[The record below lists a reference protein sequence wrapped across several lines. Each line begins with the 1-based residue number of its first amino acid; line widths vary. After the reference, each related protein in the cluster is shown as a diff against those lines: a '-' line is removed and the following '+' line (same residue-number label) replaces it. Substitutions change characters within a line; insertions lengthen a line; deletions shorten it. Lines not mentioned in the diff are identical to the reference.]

1 LSERGESSKRALEV
15 FSMNPR
21 LLFVDDEENIRT
33 LLPMILRQQGF
44 DVTVAASVPAALDFI
59 NRQKFD
65 ILLADL
71 NIGQPGD
78 GFTVVSA
85 MRRTQ
90 ADVATFILTGYP
102 DFQTALEAIR
112 LQVDDYLTKPA
123 DIGKMV
129 ETLKAKLK
137 QPRKIRKQGA
147 KRVAAVIRDNSDRIL
162 ESWLAEAKMNGEL
175 QSLQLSDRQRVDHL
189 PWVLQSL
196 MRTLEADQGEVA
208 GDALDAT
215 RKHAADR
222 AKQGYSIPMLVQ
234 EAGILHRVLSRVLE
248 ECLLEIDV
256 STLVSDAM
264 KIGENL
270 NAMLEQSI
278 RAFQKHQVHHAA

>member
-1 LSERGESSKRALEV
+1 
-15 FSMNPR
+15 MNPR

-33 LLPMILRQQGF
+33 LLPVILRQQGF
-44 DVTVAASVPAALDFI
+44 DVTVAASVPEALDFI
-59 NRQKFD
+59 TRQKFD
-65 ILLADL
+65 ILLSDL

-90 ADVATFILTGYP
+90 PDVATFILTGYP

-129 ETLKAKLK
+129 ETLKAKLA

-147 KRVAAVIRDNSDRIL
+147 KRVSTVIEDNSDRIL
-162 ESWLAEAKMNGEL
+162 ESWLAEVKINEEL
-175 QSLQLSDRQRVDHL
+175 QSLHLSDRQRVDHL
-189 PWVLQSL
+189 PWVLKSL
-196 MRTLEADQGEVA
+196 IRTLEADQVEVA
-208 GDALDAT
+208 GDALDAA

-222 AKQGYSIPMLVQ
+222 AKQGYSIPMLVL